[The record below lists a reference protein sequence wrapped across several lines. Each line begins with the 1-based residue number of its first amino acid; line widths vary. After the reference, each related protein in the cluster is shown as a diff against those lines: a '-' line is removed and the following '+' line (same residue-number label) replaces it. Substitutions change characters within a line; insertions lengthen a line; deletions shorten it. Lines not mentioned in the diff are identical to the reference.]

1 MYTDLI
7 NSLIFSG
14 YQFVFSG
21 HQFLKISVNRYAG
34 FSVCQSYIKLVTG
47 RNSFPVDT
55 DIQKQCTLINV
66 KVFNNWLV
74 NYQCTPVD
82 F

>member
-1 MYTDLI
+1 MKSMYTDLI
-7 NSLIFSG
+7 KNHCEQIHWFS
-14 YQFVFSG
+14 F
-21 HQFLKISVNRYAG
+21 
-34 FSVCQSYIKLVTG
+34 CQSYIKLVTG
-47 RNSFPVDT
+47 GNSFSVDT
-55 DIQKQCTLINV
+55 DIQKQCTLINM